1 MTALA
6 AACGG
11 YSRTPTT
18 PNSVVSGSIGATIT
32 ITAGGAAPASV
43 RIEPN
48 QRVRFINNDTRPH
61 QLQTNPHNV
70 HTDCPANNVAIINP
84 GQTVD
89 TAIFTAIKAC
99 GYHDH
104 LLPDEQTYWGV
115 IKVGTD
121 NDTRGPVYS
130 RGW

>member
-1 MTALA
+1 
-6 AACGG
+6 
-11 YSRTPTT
+11 
-18 PNSVVSGSIGATIT
+18 
-32 ITAGGAAPASV
+32 
-43 RIEPN
+43 
-48 QRVRFINNDTRPH
+48 
-61 QLQTNPHNV
+61 V